1 MIEIDLIPTLLSR
14 IDERKSSIELFLA
27 NGGAK
32 NYEDYCRAVGEYS
45 ALNKIGDDIKDV
57 EQRFI
62 ET

>member
-1 MIEIDLIPTLLSR
+1 MMQIDIVPTLLAKIAEQR
-14 IDERKSSIELFLA
+14 SSIEQFLA

-32 NYEDYCRAVGEYS
+32 SYEDYCRAIGEYA
-45 ALNKIGDDIKDV
+45 ALGKIIDDIKDV